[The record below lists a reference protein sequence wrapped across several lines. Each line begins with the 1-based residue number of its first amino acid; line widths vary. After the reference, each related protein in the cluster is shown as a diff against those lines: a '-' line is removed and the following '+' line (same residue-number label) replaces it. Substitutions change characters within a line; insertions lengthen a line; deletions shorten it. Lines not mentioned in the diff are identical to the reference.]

1 MRVAVIVI
9 PYHVQIVA
17 DSGRYI
23 TCPVKEIDDQWF
35 FKFKEHWHKVDD
47 YIDSDTRTTKV

>member
-1 MRVAVIVI
+1 MRVSVIVI

-23 TCPVKEIDDQWF
+23 TCPVKEIDGQWY
-35 FKFKEHWHKVDD
+35 FKFKEQWHKVYD
-47 YIDSDTRTTKV
+47 YVDAGTRVNRM